1 MPLIVQAKPRRSR
14 IPTPQW
20 RNNLRTSG
28 TAHAKGDVYSPLIS
42 RDLKRKMTMF
52 DITFAANSVNCERL
66 KGPSLTQ
73 HISALMS
80 GSDDFPTAIPSLIGA
95 AVATFDADRDTS
107 RRYLQRAMA
116 LLDVRCGAPGVE
128 SARRSDRGG
137 LLVWQLNGVVDYIET
152 HLSDKITAGDLA
164 DLVNLSKTQLSRA
177 FKISVGVPPF
187 RYIVRRRLELACTM
201 MRTTRESLA
210 QVAVACGLC
219 DQAHFSRLFRSV
231 IGMTPSAWRRA
242 MLAQDTANFRII
254 DVGSIRVD
262 QRDPA
267 PAPVTHPGR

>member
-1 MPLIVQAKPRRSR
+1 
-14 IPTPQW
+14 
-20 RNNLRTSG
+20 
-28 TAHAKGDVYSPLIS
+28 
-42 RDLKRKMTMF
+42 MF
-52 DITFAANSVNCERL
+52 DTTSALNSVKCARL
-66 KGPSLTQ
+66 KGPPLTPCPED
-73 HISALMS
+73 LMNA
-80 GSDDFPTAIPSLIGA
+80 SDDFPTAIPSLIGA

-107 RRYLQRAMA
+107 RRYLQRALA
-116 LLDVRCGAPGVE
+116 LLDVKPGAPGVE

-152 HLSDKITAGDLA
+152 HLSDKIAAGDLA
-164 DLVNLSKTQLSRA
+164 DLVNLSKGQLSRA

-201 MRTTRESLA
+201 MRTTREPLS
-210 QVAVACGLC
+210 QVAIACGLC

-231 IGMTPSAWRRA
+231 IGMSPSAWRRA
-242 MLAQDTANFRII
+242 MLARDTKNFRII

-267 PAPVTHPGR
+267 PMTHSGP